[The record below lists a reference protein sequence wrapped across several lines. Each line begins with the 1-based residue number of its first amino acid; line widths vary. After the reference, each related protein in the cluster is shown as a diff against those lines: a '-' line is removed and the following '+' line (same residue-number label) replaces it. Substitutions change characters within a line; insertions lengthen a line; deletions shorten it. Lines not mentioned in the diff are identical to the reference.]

1 MKKMLVIYPD
11 YSEKVTGGQVYDRLF
26 IKSLQEKED
35 LSVEFL
41 LDKDLFSQ
49 NKFLFIIAYI
59 LKLGKCCKYDY
70 ILTNSR
76 LYTRL
81 FALFFILRILGKK
94 IYSIHHHFSYLGE
107 SGWRYFIHK
116 TLETFF
122 LRISTATILASPYV
136 KDCFSKMLPKSK
148 YIYVPLGVK
157 KSKRDAL
164 NRKDITGTVDLLYV
178 GTIEKRKGLLYLLES
193 LNKLS
198 TNKEISYKCHIV
210 GKVLEEDYKRE
221 MDNKIKE
228 YNLTDDIIFHGR
240 LDDEELNRIYSES
253 DIFVFPS
260 MLEGYGMVLLEA
272 MSYSLPIIAFDNSAM
287 PYTVKTGETGI
298 LVENKNVDSFYR
310 AIVKLVEDKDYYS
323 NIVENSKKR
332 YEEIRTEESLKED
345 IIKTIDLVF

>member
-1 MKKMLVIYPD
+1 M
-11 YSEKVTGGQVYDRLF
+11 T
-26 IKSLQEKED
+26 
-35 LSVEFL
+35 
-41 LDKDLFSQ
+41 
-49 NKFLFIIAYI
+49 
-59 LKLGKCCKYDY
+59 
-70 ILTNSR
+70 
-76 LYTRL
+76 
-81 FALFFILRILGKK
+81 
-94 IYSIHHHFSYLGE
+94 
-107 SGWRYFIHK
+107 
-116 TLETFF
+116 
-122 LRISTATILASPYV
+122 TIL
-136 KDCFSKMLPKSK
+136 
-148 YIYVPLGVK
+148 
-157 KSKRDAL
+157 
-164 NRKDITGTVDLLYV
+164 
-178 GTIEKRKGLLYLLES
+178 
-193 LNKLS
+193 
-198 TNKEISYKCHIV
+198 
-210 GKVLEEDYKRE
+210 
-221 MDNKIKE
+221 NKIKE

>member
-1 MKKMLVIYPD
+1 MKKILVIYPD

-26 IKSLQEKED
+26 IKGLQEKEG
-35 LSVEFL
+35 LSVDFL
-41 LDKDLFSQ
+41 LDKDLFTQ
-49 NKFLFIIAYI
+49 NKFLYIFAYL
-59 LKLGKCCKYDY
+59 LKLCKCCKYDY

-81 FALFFILRILGKK
+81 FVLFFFLRILGKK

-107 SGWRYFIHK
+107 TGWRYVIHK
-116 TLETFF
+116 TLELFF

-136 KDCFSKMLPKSK
+136 KDKFSEMLPKSK
-148 YIYVPLGVK
+148 YVYLPLGVK
-157 KSKRDAL
+157 KSKR
-164 NRKDITGTVDLLYV
+164 NTVNKKEISGTVDLLYV
-178 GTIEKRKGLLYLLES
+178 GTIEKRKGLLYLIES

-198 TNKEISYKCHIV
+198 INRKYSYKCHIV
-210 GKVLEEDYKRE
+210 GKVLEEAYKKE

-228 YNLTDDIIFHGR
+228 YNLSDNIVFHGR
-240 LDDEELNRIYSES
+240 LDDEQLDKIYAES

-298 LVENKNVDSFYR
+298 LVENKNIESFYS
-310 AIVKLVEDKDYYS
+310 AIVKLIEDKDYYS
-323 NIVENSKKR
+323 NIVETSKKR
-332 YEEIRTEESLKED
+332 YEEIRTEENLKED